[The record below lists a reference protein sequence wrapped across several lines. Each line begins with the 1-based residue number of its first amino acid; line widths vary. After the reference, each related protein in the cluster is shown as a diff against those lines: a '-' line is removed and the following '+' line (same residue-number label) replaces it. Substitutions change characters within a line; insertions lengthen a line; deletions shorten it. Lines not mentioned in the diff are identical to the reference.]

1 MNTLTLSD
9 AAPAA
14 RQPAAPTRRGFTLIE
29 LLVVIAIIAIL
40 AAILFPVFAQAREKA
55 RQASCGSNLKQIG
68 LAWSMYAQDYDE
80 RTLPWAPGTPNI
92 GTNTV
97 WIQSM
102 LQPYSKNLL
111 VFTCPSDR
119 AKQPFSYWRNVYL
132 DHWSGG
138 DQKGCAAV
146 SAVTLAEVQYPS
158 NTPVMCDGPGNKGWN
173 TWTLPP
179 DHPLQTNKAWSTGD
193 SKRHSGAGDYLF
205 VDGHVKIY
213 RPDQITTT
221 LTGATGDPL
230 AAQKSCN
237 YGAPALPPP
246 DGEHPWFRL

>member
-1 MNTLTLSD
+1 VRSTVRSSR
-9 AAPAA
+9 A
-14 RQPAAPTRRGFTLIE
+14 FTLIE

-55 RQASCGSNLKQIG
+55 RSAGCASNLKQVG
-68 LAWSMYAQDYDE
+68 LAWTMYAQDYDE
-80 RTLPWAPGTPNI
+80 KTLPWAPGTLNI

-97 WIQSM
+97 WLQDL
-102 LQPYSKNLL
+102 LQPYSKNRL
-111 VFTCPSDR
+111 VFTCPSDGS
-119 AKQPFSYWRNVYL
+119 KQLFSYWRNAYL
-132 DHWSGG
+132 DRWSGG
-138 DQKGCAAV
+138 DQKGCASV
-146 SAVTLAEVQYPS
+146 SAAALAEVQYPAS
-158 NTPVMCDGPGNKGWN
+158 TPLMCDGPGNKGWN
-173 TWTLPP
+173 TWSLPP
-179 DHPLQTNKAWSTGD
+179 DHPLQTNKTWSTGD
-193 SKRHSGAGDYLF
+193 SKRHSGAGNYVF

-221 LTGATGDPL
+221 LTGTAGDPL